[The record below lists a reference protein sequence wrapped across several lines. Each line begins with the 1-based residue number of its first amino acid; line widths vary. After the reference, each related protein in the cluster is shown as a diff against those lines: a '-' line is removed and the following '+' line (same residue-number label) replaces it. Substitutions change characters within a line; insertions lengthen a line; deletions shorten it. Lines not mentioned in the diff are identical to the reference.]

1 MIEVRPL
8 THSDRAAVAF
18 ALRHLG
24 ERSLYQRYLVGS
36 GPPIRREV
44 ARLLSVDHWHHEVL
58 IAFHVHPR
66 IPIGVAEYV
75 RTDNF
80 EVAEVAVAIADDWQ
94 HQGIGRALTRE
105 LRIRALSAGVR
116 HFAATALSDNHG
128 ALGLFRG
135 LGDTELSYAGGG
147 TAELTVPLEAPWPPS
162 HTESTVVR
170 SSATATRAAAAAP

>member
-66 IPIGVAEYV
+66 IPIGVTEYV
-75 RTDNF
+75 RTDDF

-94 HQGIGRALTRE
+94 HQGVGRELIRE
-105 LRIRALSAGVR
+105 LRVRALGAGIR
-116 HFAATALSDNHG
+116 RFSATALFENRG
-128 ALGLFRG
+128 ALALIRE
-135 LGDTELSYAGGG
+135 LGDAQSSYAGGG
-147 TAELTVPLEAPWPPS
+147 TTELTVPL
-162 HTESTVVR
+162 
-170 SSATATRAAAAAP
+170 AAA